1 MQLLSI
7 KKSKK
12 SVDSQ
17 ENLKKDLDN
26 TQNLPDTGSQV
37 KVQGI
42 SPKFSAERKKIAKRS
57 KRKSKKVMVD
67 FTPFL
72 LEMENVLKYGK
83 ITEIFSDTELDLAK
97 FQQEKERVENE
108 LLLHN
113 IFSSEGNYVQSLGV
127 NMEASLQQHINEL
140 NNQAVLPELHTLTLQ
155 DVTEEDIL
163 NGALLVSDL
172 TTEESNQL
180 YQEYLELEKS
190 SPAPMH

>member
-108 LLLHN
+108 LLLHS
-113 IFSSEGNYVQSLGV
+113 IFSSEVNYVQNLGV
-127 NMEASLQQHINEL
+127 NMEASLQQHINDL

-163 NGALLVSDL
+163 NSALLASDL

>member
-57 KRKSKKVMVD
+57 KRKTKKVIVD

-83 ITEIFSDTELDLAK
+83 VSEIFSDTELDLAK

-108 LLLHN
+108 LLLNN

-163 NGALLVSDL
+163 NGALLASDL

>member
-42 SPKFSAERKKIAKRS
+42 SPKFSAERKRIAKRS

-108 LLLHN
+108 LLLHS
-113 IFSSEGNYVQSLGV
+113 IFSSEVNYVQNLGV
-127 NMEASLQQHINEL
+127 NMEASLQQHINDL

-163 NGALLVSDL
+163 NGALLASDL

>member
-108 LLLHN
+108 LLLHS
-113 IFSSEGNYVQSLGV
+113 IFSSEVNYVQNLGV
-127 NMEASLQQHINEL
+127 NMEASLQQHINDL

-163 NGALLVSDL
+163 NGALLASDL

>member
-42 SPKFSAERKKIAKRS
+42 SPKFSAERKRIAKRS

-83 ITEIFSDTELDLAK
+83 VSEIFSDTELDLAK

-108 LLLHN
+108 LLLHS
-113 IFSSEGNYVQSLGV
+113 IFSSEVNYVQNLGV
-127 NMEASLQQHINEL
+127 NMEASLQQHINDL

-163 NGALLVSDL
+163 NGALLASDL

>member
-42 SPKFSAERKKIAKRS
+42 SPKFSAARKRIAKRS

-108 LLLHN
+108 LLLHS
-113 IFSSEGNYVQSLGV
+113 IFSSEVNYVQNLGV
-127 NMEASLQQHINEL
+127 NMEASLQQHINDL

-163 NGALLVSDL
+163 NGALLASDL

>member
-42 SPKFSAERKKIAKRS
+42 SPKFSAERKRIAKRS

-72 LEMENVLKYGK
+72 LGMENVLKYGK

-108 LLLHN
+108 LLLHS
-113 IFSSEGNYVQSLGV
+113 IFSSEVNYVQNLGV
-127 NMEASLQQHINEL
+127 NMEASLQQHINDL

-163 NGALLVSDL
+163 NGALLASDL